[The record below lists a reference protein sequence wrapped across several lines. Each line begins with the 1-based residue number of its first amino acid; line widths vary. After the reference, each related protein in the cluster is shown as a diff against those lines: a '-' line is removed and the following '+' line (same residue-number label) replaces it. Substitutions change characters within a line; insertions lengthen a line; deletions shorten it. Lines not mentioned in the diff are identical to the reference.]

1 RFYPPAE
8 TENQLPDLLWPVV
21 LMIGWF
27 QGHQAYTFLP
37 HILPKTFSCIAF
49 IAQYRKAKVVFCKVP
64 QTLPVI
70 NGSRSDLK
78 SSDITFYCNK
88 GMHFKAKIGFLF
100 GWTSSI
106 ICTVLPERTTIT
118 CASEFADRKRKTV
131 NYKIAADRY
140 RKGLCQFLPEQFR
153 YL

>member
-1 RFYPPAE
+1 MKIPFLPSCGNGKSAAGAP
-8 TENQLPDLLWPVV
+8 TENQLPELLWPVI

-106 ICTVLPERTTIT
+106 ICTVLPPPGKNDNNVRVRICRPQE
-118 CASEFADRKRKTV
+118 E
-131 NYKIAADRY
+131 N
-140 RKGLCQFLPEQFR
+140 CQLQNSG
-153 YL
+153 